1 MLRLLYDGT
10 YEGLLSLFYEA
21 VKQKELPEAIR
32 SASKADNTFLYR
44 DRFHETNPRK
54 AARVQAG
61 IASALGRRAER
72 RLFYAFL
79 SPDENREM
87 QMLRYLV
94 RGLCRGRRSL
104 DARCDP
110 VVAAVEELALRVSRE
125 RERFL
130 GLARFSEM
138 SDFLY
143 AKIEPE
149 SDILCL
155 LGGHFAKRLA
165 PERWILH
172 DPGRKKALA
181 GDGPRW
187 LMTDFPVVL
196 DAPLSEREAFYR
208 SLWKGF
214 YRSVSIESRRN
225 PALRRQHMPM
235 KHWRHLVELESDA

>member
-10 YEGLLSLFYEA
+10 YEGLLSLFYEI

-32 SASKADNTFLYR
+32 SASKADNTFLHR
-44 DRFHETNPRK
+44 DRFHETDPRK

-79 SPDENREM
+79 SPDEHREM
-87 QMLRYLV
+87 KMLRYLV
-94 RGLCRGRRSL
+94 RGLGRGGSSLGARS
-104 DARCDP
+104 DP
-110 VVAAVEELALRVSRE
+110 VVASIEDLALKVSRE

-143 AKIEPE
+143 AIIEPE

-165 PERWILH
+165 PERWVLH
-172 DPGRKKALA
+172 DPGRKKAA
-181 GDGPRW
+181 VGDGSRW
-187 LMTDFPVVL
+187 LLTDFPLVL
-196 DAPLSEREAFYR
+196 DTPLSEREAFYR

-214 YRSVSIESRRN
+214 YRSVSIESRKN

-235 KHWRHLVELESDA
+235 KVWAHLVELESDA